1 MFVEIFG
8 PFRAADL
15 VLCTVQQQVRGL
27 HLAKLRLKM
36 FQCCEEDMRV
46 ESLVST
52 VMDQA
57 VRDPRINP
65 GLNWKYCIDMFI
77 Y

>member
-1 MFVEIFG
+1 MFVEILRSFG
-8 PFRAADL
+8 AADL
-15 VLCTVQQQVRGL
+15 VLCTMKQQVRGL
-27 HLAKLRLKM
+27 HLAKLRTQP

-52 VMDQA
+52 VMDQG
-57 VRDPRINP
+57 VSDPRINP
-65 GLNWKYCIDMFI
+65 GLNWKNCLDNVI